1 METRSTTTAAVG
13 VAAGL
18 AAQAGGPPPPSWFSE
33 NMSAVDSADHSEP
46 VSRVNNGGDP
56 TDVKDPKVL
65 RLSKKAVDNI
75 LAQINTQMSRISSM
89 RDDQVPEASGK
100 EYTRQL
106 ASLFDQ

>member
-1 METRSTTTAAVG
+1 METRSTTRAAVG
-13 VAAGL
+13 VGAGL
-18 AAQAGGPPPPSWFSE
+18 AEKAVGQPPPSQLSE

-75 LAQINTQMSRISSM
+75 L
-89 RDDQVPEASGK
+89 
-100 EYTRQL
+100 
-106 ASLFDQ
+106 